1 MFQESGKEANILTL
15 TADVNLLLHTD
26 EKEPKKQSSPLGS
39 KVETVYFYRPYRP
52 TKTDR
57 HREQQRTLE

>member
-26 EKEPKKQSSPLGS
+26 EKEPKKQPSPLGS
-39 KVETVYFYRPYRP
+39 NVETVYFYRP

-57 HREQQRTLE
+57 HREQQRMLE

>member
-26 EKEPKKQSSPLGS
+26 EKEPKKQPSPLGS
-39 KVETVYFYRPYRP
+39 NVETLLQ
-52 TKTDR
+52 TN
-57 HREQQRTLE
+57 